1 MFGRL
6 NHVAIAVPDLE
17 AAMAHYQSL
26 GGTISAVQ
34 ALPEHGVT
42 VAFAELPNSKIELLH
57 PLGGESPIAAFLARN
72 PAGGIHHLCFEVDD
86 LDATRARLLET
97 GHRLLGDGTPRIGA
111 HGKPVLFVHPKDLF
125 GTLMEFE
132 EA

>member
-34 ALPEHGVT
+34 ALPEHDVT

-57 PLGGESPIAAFLARN
+57 PLGAESPIAAFLARN